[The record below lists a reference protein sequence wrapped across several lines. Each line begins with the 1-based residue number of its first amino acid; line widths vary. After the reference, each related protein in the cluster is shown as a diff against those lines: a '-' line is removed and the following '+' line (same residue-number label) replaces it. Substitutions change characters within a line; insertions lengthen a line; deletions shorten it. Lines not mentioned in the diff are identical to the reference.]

1 MQTRNLTVSASAA
14 LVAMLFA
21 ISSCTL
27 IYEPSDDNATGG
39 DQAPPGG
46 DPDFLGLVLNSVEP
60 PALFEGEGGSLL
72 APAVPVVVY
81 GVGIAADATLSIA
94 LANGAGLPELPL
106 VVDKTHVS
114 ADGTIAATAVRL
126 PVVEWLTDGDVLDA
140 VITLTQGD
148 ESASIPWNIV
158 GLDELIVTEPL
169 LSIDI
174 LLNDL
179 FSIIIFDHPTH
190 IIGAKPAR
198 LFATQEI
205 IINALVDVDGL
216 SLDGLGGAGSCPGGG
231 PAQSAPCGPG
241 SGGGGTNHLLSLL
254 GLGGGGG
261 GFGLPGQDG
270 AGGGGAGLAG
280 LITGDSMLSLLS
292 GLTDTIGN
300 RGGGGGGGGSS
311 ILGLDLGIAL
321 GGAGGCSGGIIE
333 LTSGGLIHF
342 GENGAV
348 SARGED
354 GETVTG
360 AGGGGGGSG
369 GGILL
374 RARVGIIVEGDAGE
388 RLNAEGGSGG
398 DGTYR
403 GGDGGDGRIRIDIP
417 TATPPQLADSPQP
430 HYGPM
435 WSLSLLPITN
445 DAAPVTELF
454 GQGAHPFSLSLS
466 GLPLLNDS
474 QFNDS
479 GVASVTT
486 PLEAGLNIVCAVV
499 DILDRVDL
507 SRPEASNCISIAYL
521 P

>member
-14 LVAMLFA
+14 MLAMLFA

-27 IYEPSDDNATGG
+27 IYGPDDDNATGG
-39 DQAPPGG
+39 DQSPPGG
-46 DPDFLGLVLNSVEP
+46 DPDLLGLVLDSVEP
-60 PALFEGEGGSLL
+60 AALFEGEGGSLL
-72 APAVPVVVY
+72 SPAVPVVVY
-81 GVGIAADATLSIA
+81 GVGIAADATLSIV
-94 LANGAGLPELPL
+94 LQNGAGLPDLPL
-106 VVDKTHVS
+106 IVEKTQVS

-126 PVVEWLTDGDVLDA
+126 PVVEWLADGDILDC

-148 ESASIPWNIV
+148 ESASIPWKIV
-158 GLDELIVTEPL
+158 GLDELIVTDSL
-169 LSIDI
+169 LSVDE
-174 LLNDL
+174 LLNTV
-179 FSIIIFDHPTH
+179 FSIIVFDQPTH
-190 IIGAKPAR
+190 IIGDVPAR

-205 IINALVDVDGL
+205 VINSLVDVDGL

-231 PAQSAPCGPG
+231 PDQSAPCGPG
-241 SGGGGTNHLLSLL
+241 SGGGASSDLLTLI

-270 AGGGGAGLAG
+270 AGGGEAGLAG
-280 LITGDSMLSLLS
+280 LLTGDVMLSLLPD
-292 GLTDTIGN
+292 LADAIGN
-300 RGGGGGGGGSS
+300 RGSGGGGGGSS

-321 GGAGGCSGGIIE
+321 GGVGGCSGGIIE

-354 GETVTG
+354 GESVTG

-374 RARVGIIVEGDAGE
+374 RARVGITVDGDAGK
-388 RLNAEGGSGG
+388 RLNAEGGRGG
-398 DGTYR
+398 DGTHR
-403 GGDGGDGRIRIDIP
+403 GGDGGDGRIRIDVP
-417 TATPPQLADSPQP
+417 TATPHQLADSPQP

-435 WSLSLLPITN
+435 WSLSMLPITN
-445 DAAPVTELF
+445 DAAPVTDLF
-454 GQGAHPFSLSLS
+454 GQGAHPFGLSLS
-466 GLPLLNDS
+466 GLPLLSDS
-474 QFNDS
+474 RFDDS
-479 GVASVTT
+479 GIASVTT

-507 SRPEASNCISIAYL
+507 SRSEASNCISIAYL